1 MTRPFIHLGIIFSSA
16 IIAAL
21 PSLPVASQP
30 TAPTEVTFFCRETFD
45 PASNKKIPITYAWVP
60 ERNGNIAIIG
70 WKSEFFSKYNMS
82 PSDRCKEATEKF
94 QTAYQNQQLN
104 YLSAGTINGYP
115 VVCGV
120 AAPNGLCTSA
130 NKLFTLKPHDR
141 PNDVLRQL
149 VDVLEGK
156 TSDML
161 QQSSSDQIYLP
172 IKKLLKEGS
181 LAQDRD
187 APCRQKGGGT
197 AAKPCT
203 PQPTTR

>member
-21 PSLPVASQP
+21 PPSPVASQP

-82 PSDRCKEATEKF
+82 PSDRCKEATKKF

-120 AAPNGLCTSA
+120 AEPNDLCTSA
-130 NKLFTLKPHDR
+130 NELFKLKPHDR

-187 APCRQKGGGT
+187 APCRQKSGG
-197 AAKPCT
+197 AEAKRCKPQRTT
-203 PQPTTR
+203 P